1 MANTM
6 LIEIEQKDRMCIL
19 RCKGRFVAGPEMEYM
34 QTKLDDIKRLAC
46 IRVLVDFQDVTSI
59 GSMGVTFIVGVYTSV
74 ARKPGGRFVLAA
86 ANPLVQHVLHLTGLS
101 TVLPQSPDVASGQA
115 ALWGKPRCAHPP
127 LCIPMPR
134 NDASR
139 AC

>member
-1 MANTM
+1 MADTM

-74 ARKPGGRFVLAA
+74 VRKPGGRFVLAG
-86 ANPLVQHVLHLTGLS
+86 ANHLVQHVLDLTGLS
-101 TVLPQSPDVASGQA
+101 TVIPQSPDVASGQA
-115 ALWGKPRCAHPP
+115 ALWGEA
-127 LCIPMPR
+127 PMC
-134 NDASR
+134 SR
-139 AC
+139 PAVHTSAAQ